1 MNEWTKL
8 EDLTKDGEA
17 PGTTMGSS
25 SDTQVWK
32 EKGIDQQMQHLVR
45 ATVMGEGS
53 QVGDCIMTEIAKT
66 LTSPLT
72 LLSPTS
78 ASR

>member
-17 PGTTMGSS
+17 PGTTTGSS
-25 SDTQVWK
+25 SDPQVWK
-32 EKGIDQQMQHLVR
+32 KKGIDQQMRHLVR
-45 ATVMGEGS
+45 VMGEGS
-53 QVGDCIMTEIAKT
+53 QVGDCIMTETAKT

-78 ASR
+78 ASN